1 MAISHQQ
8 VQEIRFMTMIMHKIS
23 RQAMQQ
29 GFTEKGID
37 LTMLQYGMLN
47 MVQMNSCT
55 MADLSR
61 KMGLDPSTLV
71 SSVDALV
78 KKGYISRERDPQ
90 DRRRYPLRLTDSGL
104 ELLKHLRETFGGDP
118 LSLALEQLEASE
130 LEQLQVLLR
139 KVVVVLPEGEKALK
153 EMTHHLRMHNKM
165 HHELIDS
172 KDS

>member
-1 MAISHQQ
+1 
-8 VQEIRFMTMIMHKIS
+8 MTMIMHKIS

-29 GFTEKGID
+29 RFAEEDID
-37 LTMLQYGMLN
+37 LTTLQYGLMS
-47 MVQMNSCT
+47 MTQMDKCT

-71 SSVDALV
+71 PSVDALV

-90 DRRRYPLRLTDSGL
+90 DRRRYPLHLTDSGL

-130 LEQLQVLLR
+130 LEQLQLLLR
-139 KVVVVLPEGEKALK
+139 KIIIALPEGEKALK
-153 EMTHHLRMHNKM
+153 EMTHHLKMHNKM
-165 HHELIDS
+165 HDEH